1 MKLFSSIKIAII
13 AATTI
18 GFSALPGLA
27 QEATSFSDIEGNVY
41 ETEIGKGS
49 EMGVVKGFPD
59 GTFRP
64 DEMVSREQAIVMIV
78 QAINSI
84 VPIDLESKPPQRSNI
99 QPFSDVSDDR
109 WSAAFINWMQWNLYP
124 ANVAQLTGN
133 FRPKDPITRLELVEF
148 LKRTGELVS
157 LKLTGSPEL
166 DETEEPIK
174 FTDVVGYN
182 EVLTSQM
189 SAFCR
194 VASPLNEEGDAFAP
208 DAKATRDYAVAA
220 IVRAVTCESD
230 EQSASQ

>member
-1 MKLFSSIKIAII
+1 MKLFSTIRIAAI
-13 AATTI
+13 AATAL

-27 QEATSFSDIEGNVY
+27 QATFSDIEGNVY
-41 ETEIGKGS
+41 ETEIVKGS
-49 EMGVVKGFPD
+49 EMAIVKGFPD

-64 DEMVSREQAIVMIV
+64 DEMVSREQAAVMIT

-84 VPIDLESKPPQRSNI
+84 VTIDLNSRPPQRGNI
-99 QPFSDVSDDR
+99 QPFSDVPDDR
-109 WSAAFINWMQWNLYP
+109 WSAPSINWMQWNLYP

-133 FRPKDPITRLELVEF
+133 FRPEDPITRLELVEF

-166 DETEEPIK
+166 DETVEPIK
-174 FTDVVGYN
+174 FSDVVGYN
-182 EVLTSQM
+182 EVLASQM

-208 DAKATRDYAVAA
+208 DEKATRDYAVAA
-220 IVRAVTCESD
+220 IVRAVTCESQ
-230 EQSASQ
+230 E

>member
-1 MKLFSSIKIAII
+1 MKLFSSIKIAAIT
-13 AATTI
+13 ATAL
-18 GFSALPGLA
+18 GFSVLPGLA
-27 QEATSFSDIEGNVY
+27 QTTFSDIEGNAY

-49 EMGVVKGFPD
+49 EMGIVKGFPD

-64 DEMVSREQAIVMIV
+64 DEMVSREQAAVMIV

-84 VPIDLESKPPQRSNI
+84 VSIDLDSRPPQRTV
-99 QPFSDVSDDR
+99 QPFKDVSDDR
-109 WSAAFINWMQWNLYP
+109 WSAKAINWMQWNLYP

-133 FRPKDPITRLELVEF
+133 FRPEDPITRVELVEF
-148 LKRTGELVS
+148 LRRTGELVS

-166 DETEEPIK
+166 DETLEPIA
-174 FTDVVGYN
+174 FSDVVGYN
-182 EVLTSQM
+182 KVLTTQM

-208 DAKATRDYAVAA
+208 DEKATRDYAVAA

-230 EQSASQ
+230 EQSSS

>member
-1 MKLFSSIKIAII
+1 MKFFSSIRVAAIT
-13 AATTI
+13 ATTI
-18 GFSALPGLA
+18 GFSVFPAIA
-27 QEATSFSDIEGNVY
+27 QTTFSDIEGNVY
-41 ETEIGKGS
+41 ETEITKGA
-49 EMGVVKGFPD
+49 EMNIVKGFPD

-64 DEMVSREQAIVMIV
+64 DEMVSREQAAVMIT

-84 VPIDLESKPPQRSNI
+84 VPIDLSNRPPQRGNI
-99 QPFSDVSDDR
+99 KPFRDIADDR
-109 WSAAFINWMQWNLYP
+109 WSAPSINWMQWNLYP

-133 FRPKDPITRLELVEF
+133 FRPEDPITRLELVEF

-166 DETEEPIK
+166 DETSEPIK

-182 EVLTSQM
+182 QVLTSQM

-208 DAKATRDYAVAA
+208 DAQATRDYAVAA
-220 IVRAVTCESD
+220 IVRAVTCESN
-230 EQSASQ
+230 